1 MKNFVDKNFESSI
14 EKFLNVIQKKDITSQ
29 EASLV
34 LPLIGSEKI
43 HEIESKLAVV
53 HQKISHLIV
62 IGIGWSS
69 LGAKAIMKF
78 LGRKRK
84 WYAELHFFET
94 IDGDAT
100 YGRLHS
106 IISSVASIADLAICE
121 ISKSGGTLETKLLSE
136 YISHTL
142 EKNFWSRPLRMVI
155 TWKGSQLEKSALAQ
169 NDIVFHLEEMVWGRF
184 SVFSHVGLVP
194 LYLWGYNI
202 ELLLQGAQSVID
214 EFVRDPYTH
223 AVSRETLWII
233 DGLSHGRNWYLNFF
247 FDTSSVHIGRWFVQ
261 LFAESFG
268 KEANP
273 TYLFPV
279 SATGTMDLHS
289 IAQSVYAQ
297 WHPWLIE
304 WIRCIPQEDNDV
316 FREARDALY
325 HGALQ
330 AAIDQGI
337 PCRKTFIRRSEY
349 DIAEWMQQ
357 KMLVIMLLSAIC
369 EVDAFDQPLVELY
382 KSRAR
387 EYLAEKNTISDE

>member
-14 EKFLNVIQKKDITSQ
+14 EILVNVLQNKNLDSK
-29 EASLV
+29 EASIV
-34 LPLIGSEKI
+34 LPLIGSKKI
-43 HEIESKLAVV
+43 REIETKLVSI
-53 HQKISHLIV
+53 HQNIKHLII

-78 LGRKRK
+78 LGRKRR

-106 IISSVASIADLAICE
+106 IISSVTNIEELALCE

-136 YISHTL
+136 YIYDTL
-142 EKNFWSRPLRMVI
+142 EKNFWSRPLRIVI
-155 TWKGSQLEKSALAQ
+155 TGQGSQLESSALVQ
-169 NDIVFHLEEMVWGRF
+169 NDIVFHLEKMVWGRF

-202 ELLLQGAQSVID
+202 ELLLQGAQSVVD

-223 AVSRETLWII
+223 AVSRETLWIM
-233 DGLSHGRNWYLNFF
+233 DWLSRGRNWYLNFF

-268 KEANP
+268 KESNP

-297 WHPWLIE
+297 GHPWLIE

-325 HGALQ
+325 HGALH

-387 EYLAEKNTISDE
+387 EYLEWKNTISNE

>member
-1 MKNFVDKNFESSI
+1 MKHLVDKNFESSI
-14 EKFLNVIQKKDITSQ
+14 EHLVNVIQNQDIMSN

-34 LPLIGSEKI
+34 LPILGSEKI
-43 HEIESKLAVV
+43 WEIETKLAPLY
-53 HQKISHLIV
+53 QKINHLIV

-106 IISSVASIADLAICE
+106 IISSVASIEEIAICE

-136 YISHTL
+136 HIGWTL
-142 EKNFWSRPLRMVI
+142 EKILKKKPLRIVI
-155 TWKGSQLEKSALAQ
+155 TGKWSQLEQSALLSD
-169 NDIVFHLEEMVWGRF
+169 DIVFHLEEMVGGRF

-194 LYLWGYNI
+194 LYLGGYNI
-202 ELLLQGAQSVID
+202 ELLLQGASSAIE
-214 EFVRDPYTH
+214 EFVLSPYTH
-223 AVSRETLWII
+223 AVSREALWII
-233 DGLSHGRNWYLNFF
+233 DWLSHGRNWYLNFF
-247 FDTSSVHIGRWFVQ
+247 FDISSVHIGRWFVQ

-268 KEANP
+268 KENNP

-297 WHPWLIE
+297 SHPWLIE

-330 AAIDQGI
+330 AAIDQWI

-349 DIAEWMQQ
+349 DIAQWMQQ
-357 KMLVIMLLSAIC
+357 KMMVIMLLSAIC
-369 EVDAFDQPLVELY
+369 EVDAFDQPLVEMY

-387 EYLAEKNTISDE
+387 DYLEWKNTISDE

>member
-14 EKFLNVIQKKDITSQ
+14 EKFLNVIQKKDIASQ

-43 HEIESKLAVV
+43 HEIESKLALV

-106 IISSVASIADLAICE
+106 IISSVASIEDLAICE

-268 KEANP
+268 KETNP